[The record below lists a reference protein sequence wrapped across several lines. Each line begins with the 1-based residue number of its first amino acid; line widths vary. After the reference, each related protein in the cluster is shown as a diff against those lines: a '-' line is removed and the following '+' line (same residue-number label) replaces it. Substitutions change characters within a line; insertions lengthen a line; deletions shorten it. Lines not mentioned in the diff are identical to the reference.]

1 VLAQLKKFRMPD
13 VVIDAIRKAPYKSLM
28 EESSTWWYQ
37 EAAALSQG
45 DPDKA
50 FAEADVV
57 SQGLYGLPVITHCC
71 LESHGSIMEW
81 PDKDHLLTHMSTQ
94 GVAAIGAQLAEP
106 LNITAAN
113 IRVHQEHIGGG
124 FGSKFA
130 VDRWH
135 IAAAQLSKQA
145 GGQPV
150 RIMLERDAELEVAG
164 ARPSAYAR
172 VKVAAKKDGTITG
185 WQSRS
190 WGTGG
195 PGGGSMPPIPY
206 IFDIPNQ
213 RKEHAAIR
221 NNIGPG
227 RAWRA
232 PSHPQAA
239 NITMNA
245 LNDADRLDMD
255 PLDLWLKNLNI
266 AGTRKEIFRQELG
279 IASDL
284 MGWRGKWQPRGQNK
298 SGSIARGLGLSMHT
312 WGGRGHDSECDI
324 TIHPDGSV
332 AIKMGSQ
339 DLGHGNPHRHF
350 HCCCRDARHNCRG
363 H

>member
-1 VLAQLKKFRMPD
+1 VVGAVGKLGIRPHLPD
-13 VVIDAIRKAPYKSLM
+13 FQAEWESPAVGLFHEACFSTAHLPTNSAIDP
-28 EESSTWWYQ
+28 
-37 EAAALSQG
+37 
-45 DPDKA
+45 
-50 FAEADVV
+50 
-57 SQGLYGLPVITHCC
+57 
-71 LESHGSIMEW
+71 
-81 PDKDHLLTHMSTQ
+81 
-94 GVAAIGAQLAEP
+94 
-106 LNITAAN
+106 
-113 IRVHQEHIGGG
+113 
-124 FGSKFA
+124 
-130 VDRWH
+130 
-135 IAAAQLSKQA
+135 
-145 GGQPV
+145 
-150 RIMLERDAELEVAG
+150 
-164 ARPSAYAR
+164 
-172 VKVAAKKDGTITG
+172 
-185 WQSRS
+185 
-190 WGTGG
+190 
-195 PGGGSMPPIPY
+195 

-324 TIHPDGSV
+324 TIHADGSV